1 MKLAL
6 LRALLF
12 AATAVAVIVV
22 WEVLT
27 FELPREPVSEVWK
40 QRAWLHALVVL
51 GSAVATFVGA
61 VAGFKMVPADR
72 ALTKWRVAVV
82 GGLFA
87 LPAFSLL
94 VLTAESASPVGG
106 FVALAVVAAVV
117 AFVGGR
123 LLSRHAA

>member
-12 AATAVAVIVV
+12 AATAVAIIVL

-27 FELPREPVSEVWK
+27 FELPPEPVSEVWK
-40 QRAWLHALVVL
+40 QRAWLHAFVVL
-51 GSAVATFVGA
+51 GIAVATFVGA
-61 VAGFKMVPADR
+61 IVGFKMVPADR
-72 ALTKWRVAVV
+72 ALTKWRVTVV
-82 GGLFA
+82 GGLYA

-94 VLTAESASPVGG
+94 VIVAEATSPVGG
-106 FVALAVVAAVV
+106 FVALTVVAAVV
-117 AFVGGR
+117 AFIGGL